1 MDHHVESQVIEW
13 PITSVNDEYSYE
25 LYKGILY
32 SNAWNFNITLW
43 QSQVA
48 VLKWRKN
55 FFYSIDSHF
64 ILF

>member
-43 QSQVA
+43 QSQ
-48 VLKWRKN
+48 WQ
-55 FFYSIDSHF
+55 F
-64 ILF
+64 